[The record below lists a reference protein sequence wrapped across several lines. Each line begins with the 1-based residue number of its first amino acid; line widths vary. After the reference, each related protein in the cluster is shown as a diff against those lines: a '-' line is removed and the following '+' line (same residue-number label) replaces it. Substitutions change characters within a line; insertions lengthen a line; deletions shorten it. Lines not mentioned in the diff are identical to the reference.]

1 MEESLKITE
10 GDKQK
15 VTSIVQFL
23 ETMNDFEAL
32 CLLYTWVGVP
42 LLSSKLSLRDCQPL
56 LDEISSRL
64 LAWETSYLSYAGRLQ
79 LTSLCYMVSSGD

>member
-42 LLSSKLSLRDCQPL
+42 PFIKALPQGLSASPR
-56 LDEISSRL
+56 
-64 LAWETSYLSYAGRLQ
+64 
-79 LTSLCYMVSSGD
+79 